1 MNLTIA
7 DPSEVEILKGVQILV
22 VDNDLDSGVL
32 YSIFLK
38 DFGANVIASGSIRE
52 AVEILSW
59 FVPNMII
66 CEITFFG
73 ESIYTLLNKLN
84 AMEADNRNHIPII
97 VTSTCTRS
105 SINGLLEIEC
115 ERYLLKPIDLD
126 QFILI
131 INNLVLSNENNLPAS
146 ALETRCSNLMAV
158 KEVLALEAEVILIH
172 KNYEE

>member
-7 DPSEVEILKGVQILV
+7 GTSEVEILKGVQILV

-32 YSIFLK
+32 YSIFLE
-38 DFGANVIASGSIRE
+38 DFGANVIASGSIKE
-52 AVEILSW
+52 ALEILSW

-66 CEITFFG
+66 CEITFLG

-84 AMEADNRNHIPII
+84 AMEADNGNHIPII

-105 SINGLLEIEC
+105 SITTIPEIEF

-126 QFILI
+126 QLILI
-131 INNLVLSNENNLPAS
+131 INNLVLSNENNS
-146 ALETRCSNLMAV
+146 SVSVIEKRCSNLMAV
-158 KEVLALEAEVILIH
+158 KDVLVLEAEVA
-172 KNYEE
+172 